1 MVNVCCRTCCYW
13 TLAKKGKEKEK
24 EKKKKKKK
32 RKRVND
38 RLIENNNRWVQ
49 HESVYT
55 DMLHARTLERERE
68 REREREK
75 ESNEI
80 RLELEH
86 FD

>member
-24 EKKKKKKK
+24 EKKKKKK

-68 REREREK
+68 REREK